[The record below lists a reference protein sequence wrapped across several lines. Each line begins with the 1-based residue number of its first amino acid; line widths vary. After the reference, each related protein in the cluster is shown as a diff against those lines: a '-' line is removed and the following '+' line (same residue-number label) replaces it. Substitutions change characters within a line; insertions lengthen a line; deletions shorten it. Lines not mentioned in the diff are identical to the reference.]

1 MNIQGLTR
9 AARTHLPILV
19 LEGGYVCLLEELS
32 WNSDARRKG
41 EAADA
46 TPDLRSSKLSC
57 PRQDCPGA
65 TVTGLLKPERS
76 SSGVGAATGS
86 RGQLEAL
93 TRVPLLLIKA
103 QNRNSC
109 RVGDSEST
117 RKGSSNG
124 RAGPCYTHPAYA
136 P

>member
-32 WNSDARRKG
+32 WHSDARMKG
-41 EAADA
+41 EAAVA
-46 TPDLRSSKLSC
+46 TPDLQSSQLSC
-57 PRQDCPGA
+57 LRQDPSEA

-76 SSGVGAATGS
+76 PGVGAATGS

-93 TRVPLLLIKA
+93 IPVLPPYTKA
-103 QNRNSC
+103 QNRSSC
-109 RVGDSEST
+109 RVG
-117 RKGSSNG
+117 
-124 RAGPCYTHPAYA
+124 
-136 P
+136 